1 MNKLIISVQYKY
13 KPILEEKIMN
23 TEKRLTKA
31 YKEAAVEYF
40 DKNSKYIILGDVH
53 RGDDSVS
60 DEFARNQAVF
70 LHVLNH
76 YSNQGYI
83 YIEAGDG
90 DELWEHKNFKHIRLA
105 HKDVFIALKKFFD
118 KGTLRML
125 YGNHNIFL
133 KDKKFV
139 RNNYYQFYD
148 EYNQKRVEM
157 FNGLEPIEALVL
169 KHRTTDQEILVVHG
183 HQGDLIND
191 QFWYLSMILL
201 RYFWRF
207 LHIVGFENPS
217 SPARN
222 LYKRHKV
229 EKNYNKWI
237 KKHKIMLICGH
248 THRTKFPKQDELP
261 YFNTGCCINTR
272 GIPGIEIQ
280 DDTIQMVDW
289 RVRVNDEGIM
299 HINRTVVR
307 GPEPIDRYDC
317 KNLSN
322 YDNLKSNCSDAK
334 DE

>member
-1 MNKLIISVQYKY
+1 
-13 KPILEEKIMN
+13 MN

-31 YKEAAVEYF
+31 YKNAVIEYF
-40 DKNSKYIILGDVH
+40 DTDSKYIIFSDIH

-60 DEFARNQAVF
+60 DEFARNQAIF
-70 LHVLNH
+70 LHALNYYH
-76 YSNQGYI
+76 NNGYI
-83 YIEAGDG
+83 FIEAGDG

-118 KGTLRML
+118 EGRLRLL

-133 KDKKFV
+133 KNMGYV
-139 RNNYYQFYD
+139 RKNYYQFYD
-148 EYNQKRVEM
+148 EYEQKKVDL
-157 FNGLEPIEALVL
+157 FNGIVPIEALVL
-169 KHRTTDQEILVVHG
+169 KHAITDQEILIVHG

-191 QFWYLSMILL
+191 QFWYLSMVLL

-207 LHIVGFENPS
+207 LHVVGFENPS

-248 THRTKFPKQDELP
+248 THRPKFPKNNELP

-272 GIPGIEIQ
+272 GIPGIEIVN
-280 DDTIQMVDW
+280 DTISMVDW
-289 RVRVNDEGIM
+289 RIKADDKGIM
-299 HINRTVVR
+299 RIERTIVR
-307 GPEPIDRYDC
+307 GPEPIDKYDC
-317 KNLSN
+317 RQLPGD
-322 YDNLKSNCSDAK
+322 DNAKSNCSK
-334 DE
+334 IYNE